1 MKILFFIN
9 VLLSIANANYGSDG
23 FKNEVNLERRSNTG
37 LYEVMFKPYV
47 LELMNSKA
55 VGALKRTN
63 CYLNLH
69 FLLTKTDLHYMASL
83 PISRA
88 LFTKR
93 IPQFQEWL
101 LNLKKGPSAAKGT
114 LITFSLFGKTDRFEE
129 VTLKI
134 VNI

>member
-23 FKNEVNLERRSNTG
+23 FQNEVNLERRSDPDSTTG
-37 LYEVMFKPYV
+37 LYKVMLKPYV
-47 LELMNSKA
+47 LELLNSKA
-55 VGALKRTN
+55 FGALKRTK
-63 CYLNLH
+63 CYTNLH
-69 FLLTKTDLHYMASL
+69 FLLTKPDLHYMASL

-114 LITFSLFGKTDRFEE
+114 LIISDLFSVVCLFR
-129 VTLKI
+129 
-134 VNI
+134 

>member
-23 FKNEVNLERRSNTG
+23 IKNEVNLERRSEPGSNAG

-63 CYLNLH
+63 CYANLH
-69 FLLTKTDLHYMASL
+69 FLLTKPDLHYMASL

-114 LITFSLFGKTDRFEE
+114 LI
-129 VTLKI
+129 I
-134 VNI
+134 P